1 MLLVIGVF
9 NTFSQSRKIETPT
22 STEVYDFIQK
32 SDTKIKFSDVENLKV
47 TNAYKS
53 VNSDITYVYYKQQ
66 LNGIPIFNSSVSV
79 ALKNGIIKSTNFSLI
94 SDLNTRAVNSDVKIS
109 LKEIEKVA
117 SKNLGYT
124 LIEQGDSEKSAK
136 RKMRTPTPKLT
147 YFLTAS
153 NELVLSYETIL
164 RIATEEGPQTFLAIA
179 DASTGQALKSMNT
192 TLYCHFENE
201 GFSNPERAIRKELDS
216 GEIKT
221 NEISLSQTEDGGT
234 QYAVFPLPVESPN
247 HGSRSIL
254 TNPYD
259 AEASPFGWHSEGQ
272 NENFYTFTAG
282 NNTFTMYDHDNQ
294 KYTDYQNGRWP
305 DLGNFVEGGDSFNF
319 NFPLDW
325 SLHPYENKEAIV
337 TNLFYMSNVLHDIF
351 YYYGFDEAAGNFQV
365 DNYSGEGLAGDM
377 VLALAQTGASIGQV
391 NNASFQLGN
400 DGYPALM
407 SMFLW
412 TPYGSFAPLT
422 LDLLEIYTP
431 GSVSGKYKA
440 RVAVFGPPI
449 QNPPIYSDL
458 VLMKDTNSVGN
469 DIYDGCDAAI
479 NPAEIVNKIAVVRR
493 GTCSFSQKVYNAQLA
508 GAAGV
513 IVVNNIAGEP
523 QEMGIGINSEL
534 ITIPVIMISKSDG
547 DALISVLQTA
557 PLSGSIPAANTIIP
571 FPRDS
576 SLDNGVISH
585 EYGHGVSSRLTG
597 GADNW
602 CLTNLEQ
609 MGEGWSDFFAL
620 LFTMKPGDINTD
632 ARGVSN
638 YVAFQNFGVASTRP
652 TAYSTDMLIN
662 PVTYETLQT
671 YTNTESSH
679 GHGYVWASIL
689 WDMNWNLIEKYG
701 FDPNIKSGN
710 GGNNKALQL
719 VIEGLK
725 LQTCTPGF
733 VDGRDAI
740 LQADELLYNGVN
752 KCEIWKA
759 FSRRGLGY
767 YADQGSSDDRTD
779 GTANF
784 DMPPATMLDCSSLA
798 VNNPVDIISSIQVFP
813 NPTNGKVSIF
823 TQEDFNEISA
833 LLWDASGKVLQT
845 KKLKMNGK
853 AAHMDISD
861 KPAGVYILKI
871 ITAKGSQSFK
881 VVKQ

>member
-1 MLLVIGVF
+1 MLLIIGVF

-66 LNGIPIFNSSVSV
+66 LNGIPIFNSSVSI
-79 ALKNGIIKSTNFSLI
+79 ALKNGIIKSANFSLI
-94 SDLNTRAVNSDVKIS
+94 SDLNTRAVNSDAKIS

-136 RKMRTPTPKLT
+136 RKMRTPAPKLT

-179 DASTGQALKSMNT
+179 DASTGQVLKSMNT

-201 GFSNPERAIRKELDS
+201 GFSNPERTIREELDS
-216 GEIKT
+216 GESKT

-282 NNTFTMYDHDNQ
+282 NNTLTMYDHDNQ

-351 YYYGFDEAAGNFQV
+351 YHYGFDEAAGNFQI

-458 VLMKDTNSVGN
+458 VLMKDTNSIGN

-479 NPAEIVNKIAVVRR
+479 NPTEIVNKIAVVRR

-513 IVVNNIAGEP
+513 IVVNNIAGDP
-523 QEMGIGINSEL
+523 QEMGIGVNSEL

-547 DALISVLQTA
+547 DALISALQTA

-671 YTNTESSH
+671 YTNTESPH
-679 GHGYVWASIL
+679 RHGYVWASIL

-798 VNNPVDIISSIQVFP
+798 VNNPVGIISSIQVFP
-813 NPTNGKVSIF
+813 NPTSGKVSIF
-823 TQEDFNEISA
+823 TQEDFNEIST

-845 KKLKMNGK
+845 KKLKMNSK
-853 AAHMDISD
+853 TAHMDISD